1 MKTLHWYLVRQVLVT
16 LGMTVAV
23 CTFVLL
29 LGNVLKE
36 IIELLLNRQAS
47 FVMVIQAIGL
57 LIPWVLVF
65 ALPAGMLTATLLVF
79 GRFSADQELTAA
91 RANGISLVSLVS
103 PVLLLSVLLSGCCA
117 WINMQ
122 VAQQCRIAY
131 KDLIQT
137 AIEQRATELIT
148 EGRFMTDFPNYLV
161 YVGKKSGNQLSDLI
175 LSELQQNRI
184 IRRMRAEGGTL
195 TTEATNYLLVVT
207 NASIV
212 EYQADKE
219 EWVDRFAE
227 EFPIPIPL
235 RKSAKGTRPKP
246 NYSDMTFLQLL
257 DEKNDL
263 ERFQYLQRPTTQMTK
278 EMAQQE
284 MQRIQALKSD
294 LLIPIR
300 IQLHRQVAFSF
311 ACVGFTL
318 IGIPLGIRTHRRETS
333 VGVAIAVVLMAVYYG
348 FIILSQSLAP
358 HPEFAP
364 HLIVWLPNFIFL
376 AIGWVMLWRANRGI

>member
-16 LGMTVAV
+16 LALTVAV
-23 CTFVLL
+23 CTLVLL

-47 FVMVIQAIGL
+47 FVMVMQAIGL

-103 PVLLLSVLLSGCCA
+103 PVLLLSVLLSAGCA

-131 KDLIQT
+131 KDLIRT
-137 AIEQRATELIT
+137 TLEQRVTDFII
-148 EGRFMTDFPNYLV
+148 EGRFMTYSNYLV
-161 YVGKKSGNQLSDLI
+161 YVGKKRDSQLSDII
-175 LSELQQNRI
+175 LSKLQQNQI
-184 IRRMRAEGGTL
+184 IQRLRAESGSL
-195 TTEATNYLLVVT
+195 TREDTNFLLLLT
-207 NASIV
+207 NANVV
-212 EYQADKE
+212 EYQPDQE
-219 EWVDRFAE
+219 EWIDRYAGE
-227 EFPIPIPL
+227 IPLLIPIP
-235 RKSAKGTRPKP
+235 KTTPGARPKP

-257 DEKNDL
+257 EEKTEL
-263 ERFQYLQRPTTQMTK
+263 ERFQYLQRPATQLTK

-284 MQRIQALKSD
+284 SQRIKALKSD
-294 LLIPIR
+294 LVVPIR

-311 ACVGFTL
+311 ACIGFTL

-333 VGVAIAVVLMAVYYG
+333 VGVAIAVLLMAVYYG
-348 FIILSQSLAP
+348 FIILSQSLAS

-364 HLIVWLPNFIFL
+364 HLIVWIPNFIFL
-376 AIGWVMLWRANRGI
+376 AVGWVMLWRANRGL